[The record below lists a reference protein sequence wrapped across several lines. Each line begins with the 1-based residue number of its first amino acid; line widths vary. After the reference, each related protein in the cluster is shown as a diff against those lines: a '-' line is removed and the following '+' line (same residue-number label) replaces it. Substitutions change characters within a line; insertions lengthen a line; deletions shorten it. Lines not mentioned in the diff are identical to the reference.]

1 MLLPAPQIRG
11 SLGREGVGKMNT
23 VARIV
28 DKDLDHARSGDD
40 KGKLLLLFY
49 TVLRQAKLQDT
60 IESTHP
66 PSHMIKS

>member
-1 MLLPAPQIRG
+1 
-11 SLGREGVGKMNT
+11 MNT

>member
-1 MLLPAPQIRG
+1 
-11 SLGREGVGKMNT
+11 MNT

-28 DKDLDHARSGDD
+28 DKDLDHAHSGDDD

-66 PSHMIKS
+66 PSQIFKS